1 MPLASLA
8 LIGTA
13 VFVAS
18 LVSGVFGMAGGMI
31 MLGVLLVFFDVPTAM
46 VMFSLLATTG
56 NVWRVASWWRYID
69 WPILWGYAAGGL
81 VAVLALRFVAF
92 VPSKAVVYLMLGL
105 IPYVMEVMPRGWHPN
120 IQWRGVPFVSGVAT
134 TAIQLLAGNGGLF
147 LDVFFQKSML
157 DRKTTVATK
166 AICGTVANMSR
177 ILYFGTLAGFD
188 QALPWWAI
196 VPAVLLA
203 IAGTVLA
210 PVVLE
215 RMTDDGFRRWT
226 RALIFVVSSVY
237 LARAGWLFWSG

>member
-1 MPLASLA
+1 M
-8 LIGTA
+8 
-13 VFVAS
+13 
-18 LVSGVFGMAGGMI
+18 
-31 MLGVLLVFFDVPTAM
+31 
-46 VMFSLLATTG
+46 
-56 NVWRVASWWRYID
+56 
-69 WPILWGYAAGGL
+69 
-81 VAVLALRFVAF
+81 
-92 VPSKAVVYLMLGL
+92 
-105 IPYVMEVMPRGWHPN
+105 
-120 IQWRGVPFVSGVAT
+120 AT